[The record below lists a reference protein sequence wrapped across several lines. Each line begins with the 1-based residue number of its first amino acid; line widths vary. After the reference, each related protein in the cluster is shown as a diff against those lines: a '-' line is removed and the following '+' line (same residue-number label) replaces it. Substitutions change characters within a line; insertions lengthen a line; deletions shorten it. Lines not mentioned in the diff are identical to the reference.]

1 MTRLPIAIVAL
12 GVSLFLACHQAETPV
27 GPTPSA
33 PVGKRIEAPGGSYTL
48 ITAQELRGMLTKKD
62 FLLVNVH
69 VPYDGEIEKTDLF
82 IPYDEITEHLDRLP
96 ARDAK
101 VALYCRRG
109 NMSNLAVR
117 ELVSLGY
124 TNLYDLE
131 GGMTAWV
138 AAGFPLQNP

>member
-1 MTRLPIAIVAL
+1 MTRLAIAIVTL
-12 GVSLFLACHQAETPV
+12 GVFSFVACHQAETPV
-27 GPTPSA
+27 GPTPAA

-48 ITAQELRGMLTKKD
+48 ITAQELHGMLTKKD

-69 VPYDGEIEKTDLF
+69 VPYDGEIEKTDAF

-96 ARDAK
+96 ARDAR

-109 NMSNLAVR
+109 NMSDLAVHA
-117 ELVSLGY
+117 LVRLGY